1 MEDVCSFAVK
11 EAEKGGAQY
20 AEAYMTK
27 NKESE
32 VFIENNDLKQLKN
45 HKNCGLGIRVFVDGS
60 LGFSYVNILERE
72 HIKDASIQAI
82 KLARISPANKFNLMP
97 KESKIKILEGM
108 YDINAESFSLYDATK
123 VAADMLIAAKSFDN
137 RVSIDSGNFTSSVM
151 THALLNSNGV
161 RAEETISSF
170 SWSIMGMALNDK
182 EVSNFDFK
190 FGSSHNVKDIDV
202 VSTGR
207 EFAKTIVNSFGARK
221 IDSFRGKMLLTP
233 SAATELIQDV
243 IAYSINSYTVQ
254 KGASKFEGKIGQ
266 SISSDLLTLEDD
278 ATNIN
283 GLGSSSFDRE
293 GVPHRRNVIIENGI
307 LKKFIYNSYTA
318 NKDNT
323 ESTGNAGGSSKVP
336 PIVSTT
342 NIIIKPGKSKLE
354 DLISEMDKGIIVNR
368 FSGNINPV
376 NGDFSGVV
384 KGGHYIKK
392 GNNEYPI
399 KELMVAGNMF
409 DALHGLIGISK
420 ERTVLADSI
429 LPFMLFDDVSFT
441 AG

>member
-11 EAEKGGAQY
+11 EAEKSGAQY

-420 ERTVLADSI
+420 ERTVLVDSI